1 MKKTVYVMV
10 LFVLLLSLIA
20 CGKKNKTDDVTQSIA
35 DFFDKFMESIFQEY
49 LERSIKTYLRGDSGF
64 SSQNFMKPVRVMAV
78 SY

>member
-1 MKKTVYVMV
+1 MALKATALFAM
-10 LFVLLLSLIA
+10 LGLSFVLSP
-20 CGKKNKTDDVTQSIA
+20 SIEA
-35 DFFDKFMESIFQEY
+35 NVDPHFDKFMESIFQEY